1 MKEIKMKNKIEKMEN
16 YLFTGARDRTVL
28 SSPPHLNFDCPQS
41 TRRES
46 ASSVNSSA
54 SREIYRPR
62 YKGIY
67 KLCRR
72 GYRLLD
78 FGKLFRGVYKLYRGG
93 RHWIFGY
100 FGLSDGIGIVEV
112 G

>member
-1 MKEIKMKNKIEKMEN
+1 MEN

-62 YKGIY
+62 YKGKY
-67 KLCRR
+67 TLCRR
-72 GYRLLD
+72 GDRLLD
-78 FGKLFRGVYKLYRGG
+78 FGKLCRGVNEVFRGG
-93 RHWIFGY
+93 RHWIFGEV
-100 FGLSDGIGIVEV
+100 GLPVGMGIVDV

>member
-1 MKEIKMKNKIEKMEN
+1 MKINNKIEKMGN

-46 ASSVNSSA
+46 ASSANSSA
-54 SREIYRPR
+54 SREIYRTW
-62 YKGIY
+62 YKGKY
-67 KLCRR
+67 KSCWVESH
-72 GYRLLD
+72 LD
-78 FGKLFRGVYKLYRGG
+78 FGKLCRGVYKLFLGG
-93 RHWIFGY
+93 RYWIFGY
-100 FGLSDGIGIVEV
+100 FGLSDGIVEV

>member
-1 MKEIKMKNKIEKMEN
+1 MKMNNKIEKMEN

-28 SSPPHLNFDCPQS
+28 SSPPHLNLDCPQS

-46 ASSVNSSA
+46 ASSVDSSA

-62 YKGIY
+62 YKGKY

-72 GYRLLD
+72 GNRLLD
-78 FGKLFRGVYKLYRGG
+78 FGKLFWGVYKLFRGE
-93 RHWIFGY
+93 RHWIFGEV
-100 FGLSDGIGIVEV
+100 GLAVGMWIVEV

>member
-1 MKEIKMKNKIEKMEN
+1 MEKMRD
-16 YLFTGARDRTVL
+16 YLFTCARDRANL
-28 SSPPHLNFDCPQS
+28 SSPPHLNFACPQS

-46 ASSVNSSA
+46 ASSANSSA
-54 SREIYRPR
+54 SREIYRSR
-62 YKGIY
+62 YRGKY
-67 KLCRR
+67 KLYRR

-78 FGKLFRGVYKLYRGG
+78 FGKLFRGKYKLFRGG
-93 RHWIFGY
+93 RYWIFGY

>member
-1 MKEIKMKNKIEKMEN
+1 MEN
-16 YLFTGARDRTVL
+16 YLFTCPRDRTNL

-54 SREIYRPR
+54 SREIYRNR
-62 YKGIY
+62 YKGKY

-72 GYRLLD
+72 GYRFLD
-78 FGKLFRGVYKLYRGG
+78 FGKLCRRENKLFRGG
-93 RHWIFGY
+93 RHWIFGE
-100 FGLSDGIGIVEV
+100 FGLSVGMGIVEV

>member
-1 MKEIKMKNKIEKMEN
+1 MRD
-16 YLFTGARDRTVL
+16 YLFTCARDRTNL
-28 SSPPHLNFDCPQS
+28 SSPPHLDFDCPQS

-46 ASSVNSSA
+46 ASSANSSA

-62 YKGIY
+62 YKGKY

-72 GYRLLD
+72 ESHLD
-78 FGKLFRGVYKLYRGG
+78 FGKLCRGENKLYREG

>member
-1 MKEIKMKNKIEKMEN
+1 MKMKMNNKIEKMEN

-54 SREIYRPR
+54 SQEIYRPR
-62 YKGIY
+62 YKGKY
-67 KLCRR
+67 KICRR

-78 FGKLFRGVYKLYRGG
+78 FGKLCRGENKLFRGG
-93 RHWIFGY
+93 RHCIFGY
-100 FGLSDGIGIVEV
+100 FGLSDGIG
-112 G
+112 

>member
-1 MKEIKMKNKIEKMEN
+1 MRY

-46 ASSVNSSA
+46 ASSVSSSA

-62 YKGIY
+62 YKGKY

-78 FGKLFRGVYKLYRGG
+78 FGKLCRGENKLYRVGSY
-93 RHWIFGY
+93 WIFG
-100 FGLSDGIGIVEV
+100 EV
-112 G
+112 GLPVGIIVDVG

>member
-1 MKEIKMKNKIEKMEN
+1 MRY
-16 YLFTGARDRTVL
+16 YLFTCARDRANL

-62 YKGIY
+62 YKGKY

-78 FGKLFRGVYKLYRGG
+78 FRKLFRGVYKLFRGE
-93 RHWIFGY
+93 RHWIFGEV
-100 FGLSDGIGIVEV
+100 GLPVGMGIVEV

>member
-1 MKEIKMKNKIEKMEN
+1 MEN

-62 YKGIY
+62 YKGKY

-78 FGKLFRGVYKLYRGG
+78 FGKLCRGENKLYRG
-93 RHWIFGY
+93 RRYWIFEEV
-100 FGLSDGIGIVEV
+100 GLPVGMGIVEV

>member
-1 MKEIKMKNKIEKMEN
+1 M
-16 YLFTGARDRTVL
+16 TDRTVL

-46 ASSVNSSA
+46 ASSVDSLA

-62 YKGIY
+62 YKGKY
-67 KLCRR
+67 KLCRM
-72 GYRLLD
+72 GYRLD
-78 FGKLFRGVYKLYRGG
+78 FGKLCRGVNKLLRGG

-100 FGLSDGIGIVEV
+100 FGMSDGIGIVEV
-112 G
+112 SCRRSVDVEILITRRR

>member
-1 MKEIKMKNKIEKMEN
+1 MEI
-16 YLFTGARDRTVL
+16 YLFTGARDRANL

-54 SREIYRPR
+54 SRKIYRPR
-62 YKGIY
+62 YKGKY

-78 FGKLFRGVYKLYRGG
+78 FGKLFRVVYKLFRGG
-93 RHWIFGY
+93 RHWFFGDV
-100 FGLSDGIGIVEV
+100 GLPVGMGIVW
-112 G
+112 